1 MLLQHAG
8 ERRKLSLGTPIKAA
22 ASAKARD
29 LYLSIIHVGWEP
41 ALAELHGPP
50 TASQARTQATVG
62 QFLDELAAKADL
74 KSETLKGYT
83 IAFRAIIEDIFG
95 IEGGKE
101 KFDYRGG
108 GHARW
113 LEKINA
119 VRLADVTPERV
130 QEWKRA
136 FIARAG
142 NDPVKQRSARTSFN
156 SFLRRAKSLFG
167 PKCIKHLSVT
177 LPSPLPFEGVTFE
190 PRQSARYRS
199 NIDPAKLT
207 RAAQQELSETDP
219 PVFLAFLL
227 ALGAGLRRIEIDRLE
242 WAAFRWNDN
251 VIRIEATRYFE
262 PKTEH
267 SSGDVQIDPELM
279 AIFRGYGALAR
290 SGFVIEAGGG
300 ADLPGVR
307 SFADHYRAKA
317 VFERLS
323 AWLRKHGV
331 TARKPIHELRKE
343 FGSMVNREHGLSA
356 ASDQLRH
363 SGIATTAAC
372 YIDRPRK
379 ATSGLGPLLTGKV
392 ILMTSM
398 DNMDSMEEFPGLK
411 FKFAKTMPKTP
422 HWYTVRS
429 EENEDEYVQLVQR
442 IREAGVQE
450 EWHGRRYQYWYGG
463 DGFKYWQMGG
473 QVINRAAVD

>member
-1 MLLQHAG
+1 
-8 ERRKLSLGTPIKAA
+8 
-22 ASAKARD
+22 
-29 LYLSIIHVGWEP
+29 
-41 ALAELHGPP
+41 LAELHGPERP
-50 TASQARTQATVG
+50 VQPLVTVG
-62 QFLDELAAKADL
+62 QFLQELEAKADL
-74 KSETLKGYT
+74 KPETLKGYV
-83 IAFRAIIEDIFG
+83 IAFRAIVADIFG
-95 IEGGKE
+95 INGGKE

-119 VRLADVTPERV
+119 IRLADVTPAKV
-130 QEWKRA
+130 QEWKRV

-142 NDPVKQRSARTSFN
+142 NDPIRQRSARTSFN

-177 LPSPLPFEGVTFE
+177 LPSPLPFEGVAFE

-199 NIDPAKLT
+199 NIDAAELAK
-207 RAAQQELSETDP
+207 AAQTELAEQDP
-219 PVFLAFLL
+219 PVYLAFLL
-227 ALGAGLRRIEIDRLE
+227 GLGAGLRRIEIDRLE

-251 VIRIEATRYFE
+251 VIRIEATPYFE

-267 SSGDVQIDPELM
+267 SSRDVQIDPELM
-279 AIFRGYGALAR
+279 SVFRGYHAAR
-290 SGFVIEAGGG
+290 GGSNFVIEGPQ
-300 ADLPGVR
+300 ADGYW
-307 SFADHYRAKA
+307 DQYRAKA

-323 AWLRKHGV
+323 VWLKAHGV

-343 FGSMVNREHGLSA
+343 FGSMVNRKHGLSA

-392 ILMTSM
+392 LEFNQTPP
-398 DNMDSMEEFPGLK
+398 DEFPGLK
-411 FKFAKTMPKTP
+411 FRFASSMKAIPHFYVKRTP
-422 HWYTVRS
+422 
-429 EENEDEYVQLVQR
+429 ENNAEYEQLFHR
-442 IREAGVQE
+442 IAEQGVWE
-450 EWHGRRYQYWYGG
+450 EWKGKPYQYLYLGPW
-463 DGFKYWQMGG
+463 KYWKMTEDLSQS
-473 QVINRAAVD
+473 QVINRARAS